1 MEMKIQSA
9 PLTIIDQTD
18 SRKLEVYITSNM
30 PTIQIRNS
38 NSGAYT
44 LDWTKEGLRL
54 TAQVFL
60 ESRELKEN
68 YNLNYS
74 VEWYK
79 DDTIVA
85 ANTADLNVGEN
96 VLNGNTAFVTY
107 TFKVIYQGIEA
118 LSRITFARVDTGED
132 GSDGTSVR
140 ILGTAKSVS
149 DVEGT
154 NYHTIEYDDGV
165 VVAAALGD
173 AYIYRGE
180 LYVCAMLNGDGTKDY
195 FVNAG
200 RIQGEPGKDAESISL
215 VSTSQI
221 FKISKNGETIS
232 PSTITVSAHAIN
244 IEDLS
249 KIVWTYRYNAT
260 GSWISL
266 TGASADGVI
275 SLNNNVATIN
285 SNKLTDAIT
294 SVVLRAT
301 YGEAEDALTL
311 YKVFDGE
318 KGDPAPIAFL
328 SNEHIA
334 FVADANGNV
343 NAQTIYTSVVGYRG
357 TVKEKPSIG
366 SLAVTNAGLEVIGMK
381 VEIDQE
387 ATAKLEGEVVLKISV
402 SSKVNGKDN
411 NLGSPLSNNGY
422 FSIPVTSPAS
432 VALQLN
438 WTKVNAGAEGEAGVG
453 INSVV
458 VDYGTSNSISTKPAD
473 DKWYDEV
480 PEVPEGHYLWTR
492 TIIDYTDPNKAD
504 TVTYTYAKQGEQGRA
519 GDSVTVSSIQY
530 QEGAS
535 ATTAPTGN
543 WSDAVVAVA
552 DGKYL
557 WTKTTFSDKKVAY
570 GVAKQGN
577 AGRGVSKIT
586 ENYLASTA
594 ASGVTTATSGWTT
607 TIQTIDASKRY
618 LWNYETITYTDNTT
632 SNTSPVI
639 IGVFGAT
646 GNTGKGIAS
655 ITEYYLATASA
666 SGVTTS
672 TTGWT
677 PTIQTISA
685 TNKYL
690 WNYELITYTDNTTST
705 VAPVI
710 IGAYGDTGSSG
721 TPASLVDVTPSAM
734 YFKSTTGSTGTFTP
748 EYIYLYPRFQNTA
761 YSNWQ
766 YSRDGGVTWTAA
778 SGANGLAIGTY
789 NSVANSLRIARGSTL
804 YTDSIT
810 SISFRCNST
819 TAGVYDTVSIA
830 KIYDVVDLQIGGR
843 NLLTD
848 TSSEYR
854 NLNVTQ
860 NAGTITYILYSDLFN
875 KGLQVGDFVTFS
887 VFLKTN
893 SGKKLKARLEH
904 FNSNSD
910 RVTKSSDHYI
920 ENGEG
925 LAFITVQLLEGY
937 ARLNIQIDANLT
949 ASTHTT
955 TTTEQYKLAKLE
967 KSNTPSDW
975 SPAPEDLIEEAA
987 NVNVMLS
994 NEAHF
999 FEATAGGIPIDTSV
1013 TLDVVGY
1020 KGSVKSATTVGTI
1033 SGIPS
1038 AGMTATVTNNGTT
1051 NTKLTIAVTSALTS
1065 DIADYGIL
1073 TIPITVNGHTINK
1086 IFNWTKA
1093 KAGDVGRP
1101 GDDAVTFQVYSNNGY
1116 ALSTSVPTI
1125 TLQTFAYVGDV
1136 EIKAGATYQ
1145 WYRHNNTDWVA
1156 ISGATND
1163 YFNVSRDDV
1172 TFSNNYQCKMQF
1184 GGAEYVGVVTIEDK
1198 NDENKVFASKP
1209 YNYFAGDLWIVG
1221 TDYTPPSYTVGTML
1235 RAEHT
1240 NTGYIDSDWVPATKY
1255 DDEIKDLRDTVD
1267 SYKQYFSVNSTNGLQ
1282 IGNSSINNDILTTD
1296 TVNAANINA
1305 DSASLESLDVVG
1317 RYSGSTM
1324 LQAPVINLG
1333 NFSLVI
1339 ESNGSLSIVANT

>member
-1 MEMKIQSA
+1 MKTFQST
-9 PLTIIDQTD
+9 PITFIDQTD

-30 PTIQIRNS
+30 PTVQIFNG

-44 LDWTKEGLRL
+44 PDWREGEKLVL
-54 TAQVFL
+54 SMDVFL
-60 ESRELKEN
+60 DSRTMTVAE
-68 YNLNYS
+68 YNS
-74 VEWYK
+74 TAIKWYK
-79 DDTIVA
+79 NDVEMTDGSIEDISDDKRKITIKDNILKDDA
-85 ANTADLNVGEN
+85 II
-96 VLNGNTAFVTY
+96 TY
-107 TFKVIYQGIEA
+107 TCEATYQGIVA
-118 LSRITFARVDTGED
+118 SSRITFTRVDSGLNGND
-132 GSDGTSVR
+132 GADGTSVR
-140 ILGTAKSVS
+140 ILGTADSVALVPDTNYYTVVYS
-149 DVEGT
+149 KGSIIAAEVGDSYIYGGDLYVCSVVDGEGT
-154 NYHTIEYDDGV
+154 N
-165 VVAAALGD
+165 
-173 AYIYRGE
+173 
-180 LYVCAMLNGDGTKDY
+180 DY
-195 FVNAG
+195 FVNVG
-200 RIQGEPGKDAESISL
+200 PIQGPKGEDAKSIVLSGNSQTFKVSKTNIITPSVITVVAQTSNTSITSWSYSTNGGQTFLSTIPSGVIRDGNIVTITGSTLSTNSL
-215 VSTSQI
+215 VIKAS
-221 FKISKNGETIS
+221 NGT
-232 PSTITVSAHAIN
+232 
-244 IEDLS
+244 IEDVFTIY
-249 KIVWTYRYNAT
+249 KTFDGT
-260 GSWISL
+260 DGKPGDPGSPAPLAFL
-266 TGASADGVI
+266 T
-275 SLNNNVATIN
+275 NENVSFVAN
-285 SNKLTDAIT
+285 ENGQVALTTFTT
-294 SVVLRAT
+294 SVVA
-301 YGEAEDALTL
+301 
-311 YKVFDGE
+311 YKGVTKE
-318 KGDPAPIAFL
+318 TPI
-328 SNEHIA
+328 IA
-334 FVADANGNV
+334 
-343 NAQTIYTSVVGYRG
+343 
-357 TVKEKPSIG
+357 
-366 SLAVTNAGLEVIGMK
+366 TNADGTLAISGLPSGMT
-381 VEIDQE
+381 VTAPVATLNEIILTFSI
-387 ATAKLEGEVVLKISV
+387 A
-402 SSKVNGKDN
+402 N
-411 NLGSPLSNNGY
+411 NSTLGS
-422 FSIPVTSPAS
+422 A
-432 VALQLN
+432 
-438 WTKVNAGAEGEAGVG
+438 
-453 INSVV
+453 
-458 VDYGTSNSISTKPAD
+458 TSNSGTITIPITSPVSTNLKLNWSKINTGRTGVSIESTTVSYGMSDSSTVQPTSWQSTIPTVAD
-473 DKWYDEV
+473 GK
-480 PEVPEGHYLWTR
+480 YLWTR
-492 TIIDYTDPNKAD
+492 TIIDYTDESKPD
-504 TVTYTYAKQGEQGRA
+504 TVTYTYAKQGTKGDTGNA
-519 GDSVTVSSIQY
+519 GNSVTVSSIQY
-530 QEGAS
+530 QEGTS
-535 ATTAPTGN
+535 ATTAPTGT
-543 WSDAVVAVA
+543 WSNAVVAVA
-552 DGKYL
+552 DGRYL
-557 WTKTTFSDKKVAY
+557 WTKTTFSDGKVAY

-632 SNTSPVI
+632 SNTNPVV

-666 SGVTTS
+666 SGVTIS

-710 IGAYGDTGSSG
+710 IGVYGDKGDSG
-721 TPASLVDVTPSAM
+721 TPASLVDITPSAM

-748 EYIYLYPRFQNTA
+748 EYIYLYPRFQNAT

-766 YSRDGGVTWTAA
+766 YSRDGGATWTAA

-819 TAGVYDTVSIA
+819 ATGIYDTVSIA

-999 FEATAGGIPIDTSV
+999 FEATAGGVPIDTSV

-1125 TLQTFAYVGDV
+1125 TLQTFAYIGDV
-1136 EIKAGATYQ
+1136 EIKVGATYQ

-1172 TFSNNYQCKMQF
+1172 AFSNNYQCKMQF
-1184 GGAEYVGVVTIEDK
+1184 GGTEYVGVVTIEDK
-1198 NDENKVFASKP
+1198 NDENKIFASKP
-1209 YNYFAGDLWIVG
+1209 SNYFSGDLWIVG
-1221 TDYTPPSYTVGTML
+1221 TDYVPSGFAVGTML

-1240 NTGYIDSDWVPATKY
+1240 NSTYADSDWVSATKY
-1255 DDEIKDLRDTVD
+1255 DDDINSLKETVD
-1267 SYKQYFSVNSTNGLQ
+1267 EYKQYFSVNSANGLQ
-1282 IGNSSINNDILTTD
+1282 IGNSSINNDVLTIET
-1296 TVNAANINA
+1296 INA
-1305 DSASLESLDVVG
+1305 TSVNSDSASFESLDVVG
-1317 RYSGSTM
+1317 RYSGGTM

-1339 ESNGSLSIVANT
+1339 ESNGSLSVVANT